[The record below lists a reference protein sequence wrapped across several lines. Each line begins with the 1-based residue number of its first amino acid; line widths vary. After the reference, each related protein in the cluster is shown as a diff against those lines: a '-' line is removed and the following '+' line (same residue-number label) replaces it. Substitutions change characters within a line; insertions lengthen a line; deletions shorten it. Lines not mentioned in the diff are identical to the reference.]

1 MLYQVKQAYR
11 KFPELVTTIDGKA
24 VGLNAEIQVNVKPT
38 KLNPGYVR
46 TIPKAT
52 GSQLRRLYEEGNPL
66 IECVD
71 GIEFFASLEKNTEQV
86 TTKPEKPTKK
96 KKGDNVELH

>member
-11 KFPELVTTIDGKA
+11 KYPELVTTIDGKA

-38 KLNPGYVR
+38 KLKPGYVR

-52 GSQLRRLYEEGNPL
+52 ESQLRRLYEEGNPL
-66 IECVD
+66 IECIDVL
-71 GIEFFASLEKNTEQV
+71 GELICLVKE
-86 TTKPEKPTKK
+86 PEKQKK
-96 KKGDNVELH
+96 QKKDVKLH